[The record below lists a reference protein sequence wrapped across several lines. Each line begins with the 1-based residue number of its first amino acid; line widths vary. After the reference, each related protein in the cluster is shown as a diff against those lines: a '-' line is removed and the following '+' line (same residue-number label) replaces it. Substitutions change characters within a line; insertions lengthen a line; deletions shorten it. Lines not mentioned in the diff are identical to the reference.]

1 MTYQINKYECN
12 LSKLFMIAL
21 VGMFLKERKKE
32 IICLIPTYIFL
43 EPLFNALNNISF
55 QNLIVFPLPYTDL

>member
-21 VGMFLKERKKE
+21 VGMFLKERKKRDN
-32 IICLIPTYIFL
+32 LSHTYIFL

-55 QNLIVFPLPYTDL
+55 QNLILFPLPYTDL